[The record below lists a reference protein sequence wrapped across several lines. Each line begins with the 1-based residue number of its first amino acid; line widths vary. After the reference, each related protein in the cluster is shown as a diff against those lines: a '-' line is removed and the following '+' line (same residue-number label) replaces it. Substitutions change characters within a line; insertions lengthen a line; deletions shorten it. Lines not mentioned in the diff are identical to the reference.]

1 MIENYLFVVNPSSGK
16 GKCKQKFDDFI
27 KLFPKTIPYS
37 IFWTTASPYFE
48 NLNNHIKLCEFTK
61 IIAVGGD
68 GTISEVAAAAIY
80 QSIPLGILPFGSG
93 NDIARVLK
101 LPKTYNELLNIILSD
116 SIKDIDYGMA
126 NEIIFVN
133 FISFGLD
140 AEIVKIAQ
148 KKKNLTA
155 LAYFFSILEAIK
167 FHKPSYISVNS
178 NKKHK
183 IHLLVIS
190 NGKYYGG
197 GMLINPFAK
206 NNDGLFDSCVIK
218 AKSKLT
224 ISLCFPSVIFGW
236 HRFFPFVNISKDK
249 KFLIEIEKGVL
260 TGIDGEI
267 IDLGTTI
274 EIELF
279 HKQLKVLI

>member
-1 MIENYLFVVNPSSGK
+1 MILLSYFL
-16 GKCKQKFDDFI
+16 
-27 KLFPKTIPYS
+27 KLFHIL
-37 IFWTTASPYFE
+37 FFFTTATPYLE
-48 NLNNHIKLCEFTK
+48 KLNNHIKLNSYTK

-80 QSIPLGILPFGSG
+80 HEIPLGILPFGSG

-101 LPKTYNELLNIILSD
+101 LPNTYNDILNIILSY
-116 SIKDIDYGMA
+116 SIKEIDYGKA
-126 NEIIFVN
+126 NGKLFIN

-140 AEIVKIAQ
+140 AEIVQIAQ
-148 KKKNLTA
+148 RKKNLTA
-155 LAYFFSILEAIK
+155 SAYFFSILEAIK
-167 FHKPSYISVNS
+167 LHKPSYISINS
-178 NKKHK
+178 AKKYK

-206 NNDGLFDSCVIK
+206 NDDGLFDSCVIK
-218 AKSKLT
+218 AKSKFT

-249 KFLIEIEKGVL
+249 KFQIEIEKGVL

-267 IDLGTTI
+267 IDLGTNI
-274 EIELF
+274 DIELF
-279 HKQLKVLI
+279 HKQLKVLV